1 MPRIPQVTR
10 TMTTT
15 LATVQCM
22 DIENEQLFKVTIRIP
37 RTYKT
42 DRALLK
48 QIKSA
53 IETEKLRVVYIIDS
67 KTETAK
73 FTMTEQQ
80 YIDAAT
86 ILEIINEKEI
96 KQ

>member
-1 MPRIPQVTR
+1 MPRTPQVSR

-22 DIENEQLFKVTIRIP
+22 DIENEQPLKVTIRIP
-37 RTYKT
+37 RAYKT
-42 DRALLK
+42 DRAMLK
-48 QIKSA
+48 QIKAA
-53 IETEKLRVVYIIDS
+53 IETEKLRVVYVIES

-86 ILEIINEKEI
+86 IIEI
-96 KQ
+96 K